1 MIIAIFSCF
10 SISLLSALVMSVKK
24 NIEFME
30 TFDDIQESLQRS
42 LEILEEQKE
51 KISQKSKLEV
61 FSDEPVVRNL
71 IRDIVESKNAVISV
85 AKLLDDSL
93 VEEINESKEA
103 KE

>member
-1 MIIAIFSCF
+1 
-10 SISLLSALVMSVKK
+10 MSVKK